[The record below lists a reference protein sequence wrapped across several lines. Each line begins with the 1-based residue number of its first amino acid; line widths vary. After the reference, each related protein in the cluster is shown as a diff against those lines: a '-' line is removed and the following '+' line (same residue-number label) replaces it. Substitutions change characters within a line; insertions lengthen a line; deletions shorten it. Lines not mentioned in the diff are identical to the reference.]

1 MTLSTTLS
9 DLIGVAALTV
19 TLVAVAWLPTL
30 IGA

>member
-1 MTLSTTLS
+1 MTLATLS